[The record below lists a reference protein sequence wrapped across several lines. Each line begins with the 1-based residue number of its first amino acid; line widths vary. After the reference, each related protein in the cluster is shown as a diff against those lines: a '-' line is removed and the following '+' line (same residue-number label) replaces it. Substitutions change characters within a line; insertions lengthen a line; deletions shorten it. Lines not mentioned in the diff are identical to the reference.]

1 MPIRKQLLLTC
12 SENKGGKCEEKRKK
26 KEEESG
32 ATWKNKTRKKAKFG
46 GRQCLENVLLACSFL
61 DWKLNQMTEI

>member
-12 SENKGGKCEEKRKK
+12 SENKGGICKEKKKK

-32 ATWKNKTRKKAKFG
+32 ATWKNKTRKKPNLVG
-46 GRQCLENVLLACSFL
+46 DNVWRMFCWLVHSLTG
-61 DWKLNQMTEI
+61 NR

>member
-32 ATWKNKTRKKAKFG
+32 ATWKNKTRKKSQIWWETMFG
-46 GRQCLENVLLACSFL
+46 ECFVGLFVP
-61 DWKLNQMTEI
+61 

>member
-12 SENKGGKCEEKRKK
+12 SENKGGICKEKKKK

-32 ATWKNKTRKKAKFG
+32 ATWKNKTRKKPNLVG
-46 GRQCLENVLLACSFL
+46 DNVLLACTFL
-61 DWKLNQMTEI
+61 DWKSIKMTEI

>member
-32 ATWKNKTRKKAKFG
+32 ATWKNKTRKKKPNLVG
-46 GRQCLENVLLACSFL
+46 DNVWRMFCWLVRSLTG
-61 DWKLNQMTEI
+61 N